1 MRKQFLFHKPQ
12 IESPIKKQPGLVFIT
27 TNERSKS
34 SNSVMR
40 SLLRVKGATQLCNKK
55 GQVGEDPKNHKVS
68 NESFQDVLFVF
79 IILLLEVVRLRALIR
94 LPSRCYCLH

>member
-12 IESPIKKQPGLVFIT
+12 IESAIKKQAGLVYIT
-27 TNERSKS
+27 TNKLNRS
-34 SNSVMR
+34 SNSVIR
-40 SLLRVKGATQLCNKK
+40 SLLRDRGASQLCNKK
-55 GQVGEDPKNHKVS
+55 GQVGQDPKNHKVS

>member
-12 IESPIKKQPGLVFIT
+12 IESPIKKQPGLVCIT

-55 GQVGEDPKNHKVS
+55 GQVGQDPKNHKVS

-79 IILLLEVVRLRALIR
+79 IILLAWVVNMRALTW